1 MLERS
6 GSTVVGGPTG
16 CLAGETV
23 VVSTDRQ
30 HTKKPAGRG
39 GPWGYRKGL
48 ARFREKLGQR
58 GGVAMRGQRA
68 DSIEFS
74 VEAVKGG
81 KEGHGAET
89 LLKSKANVASLAH
102 IFNKIQHK

>member
-1 MLERS
+1 
-6 GSTVVGGPTG
+6 
-16 CLAGETV
+16 
-23 VVSTDRQ
+23 
-30 HTKKPAGRG
+30 
-39 GPWGYRKGL
+39 
-48 ARFREKLGQR
+48 
-58 GGVAMRGQRA
+58 MRGQRA